1 MNNKVTCPQCRTE
14 FPIDQVLSAQL
25 DAEIRGELQAEYSEK
40 TRKLAEDRDQLAQRR
55 KQLDAQQEQ
64 VDQQVREEVAKE
76 RATILAK
83 ARVEAQQAVAIE
95 IKDRDDQLKGAA
107 EKIEAF
113 QEQELQLRQ
122 KKRELEEQAEKQEL
136 ETERWKDAERK
147 KIREAT
153 LKQAE
158 EQNQLKLAESEHRIG
173 SLRKQIDELKRKIE
187 QGSQQ
192 TQGEV
197 LEIALENLLTEQFPS
212 DVIKPVAKGVKGGD
226 VIQHVFDGN
235 GRECGSILWET
246 KRTKSW
252 NDKWLSKAIDDQ
264 QEAKTSCACIV
275 SSALPESIPYF
286 GEISG
291 VWIASWPCARSAAM
305 ALRRV
310 LIESSQAR
318 LATEGQHGK
327 MEHVY
332 NYLSGHEFRNRI
344 RGLVEP
350 YIEMQADLESEK
362 RAFNKHWN
370 KRQKQLDRAISSTTG
385 LFGDLQGIIGN
396 ELQEIEGMDLLALE
410 VTESSD
416 PTPEPAG

>member
-1 MNNKVTCPQCRTE
+1 MNNKVTCPQCRAE
-14 FPIDQVLSAQL
+14 FPIDQVLSAEL
-25 DAEIRGELQAEYSEK
+25 DAKIRGELQAEYAEK
-40 TRKLAEDRDQLAQRR
+40 TRKLAADREELANRS
-55 KQLDAQQEQ
+55 KQLHASRAEFD
-64 VDQQVREEVAKE
+64 EEVKAAVAKE
-76 RATILAK
+76 REALTTKL
-83 ARVEAQQAVAIE
+83 RVEAQQAVAVE
-95 IKDRDDQLKGAA
+95 IADRDEQLSVAKTKLKTF
-107 EKIEAF
+107 ES
-113 QEQELQLRQ
+113 QELVLRR
-122 KKRELEEQAEKQEL
+122 KTRELEERAEQQEL
-136 ETERWKDAERK
+136 EVVRRINEERHN
-147 KIREAT
+147 IRETAIRQAQEQYE
-153 LKQAE
+153 LKQIEKE
-158 EQNQLKLAESEHRIG
+158 ETIKSLLKQLEEM
-173 SLRKQIDELKRKIE
+173 KRRAE

-197 LEIALENLLTEQFPS
+197 LEIALENLLREQFPS
-212 DVIKPVAKGVKGGD
+212 DVIEPVAKGVKGAD

-252 NDKWLSKAIDDQ
+252 SDKWLSKAIDDQ
-264 QEAKTSCACIV
+264 QEAKTSCVCIV
-275 SSALPESIPYF
+275 SMAMPDGIDNI
-286 GEISG
+286 GELNS
-291 VWIASWPCARSAAM
+291 VWVASWSCAHSAAM
-305 ALRRV
+305 VLRRV

-327 MEHVY
+327 MELVY